1 MNIDFGKVREIYGED
16 ALVMCNDNLDELVK
30 NINYLIK
37 LGFDDY
43 ADIIE
48 RFPLAFVEEHECVKK
63 RIDKLILSLG
73 DNYLEKLGEDMGL
86 WEEIL

>member
-1 MNIDFGKVREIYGED
+1 MNIDFHKIKEIYGED
-16 ALVMCNDNLDELVK
+16 ALVACNENIDELVQ

-43 ADIIE
+43 EDIIE
-48 RFPLAFVEEHECVKK
+48 RYPLAFVEDHEIVKE
-63 RIDKLILSLG
+63 RIDTLIGRLGVEYIELLS
-73 DNYLEKLGEDMGL
+73 EDMGL

>member
-1 MNIDFGKVREIYGED
+1 MNIDFGKIREIYGEE
-16 ALVMCNDNLDELVK
+16 ALISCNDNLDDLVK

-48 RFPLAFVEEHECVKK
+48 RFPLAFVDDHEIVKEK
-63 RIDKLILSLG
+63 IDALVGRLG
-73 DNYLEKLGEDMGL
+73 NDYLEKLSEDMGL
-86 WEEIL
+86 WEELL